1 MIVRMTKYD
10 FVVFSGQ
17 KDDFL
22 EKLQDLGLVDITAT
36 GWEPDDRERDLMIS
50 IEKHRA
56 AVAYLRSLA
65 SDPGFKPG
73 MPYSNG
79 EEAFTEYMKLSAE
92 EDRLTAQIVQAEKD
106 AEELKAWGEFNPQDI
121 AALEEQG
128 VVLRYFHA
136 YTKEFEA
143 DFGQWSEEY
152 DIVPI
157 NHMDGTT
164 YFVVIT
170 EPGQE
175 VLINAQELKAPATT
189 YLNKEAETERLKK
202 ERAALSGGFARAAAS
217 VDLIE
222 EHGHAEQEQLHFSQA
237 AGSGEEAAEG
247 TLVIMEGW
255 ATAGTSEK
263 VDKMLEKYPNIF
275 FIKSEPTPED
285 EVPVLLKNS
294 KFNRM
299 FEFIGNFYSLPKYG
313 TMDLTPYF
321 GPFYLLFF
329 GLCLAD
335 SGYGLLF
342 FLIGLLMR
350 KKLKP
355 AMRHVSNLVIGCG
368 ISTMICG
375 TFLGSFFGIA
385 FYEYGPFQAF
395 RDMIISSDN
404 MFYVA
409 LGIGIIQ
416 ILFGMILK
424 IIMTAQRLGFKYTLS
439 TIGWMIVLVASLTA
453 FISGKV
459 NGEAAVFTFNSVQY
473 LICLV
478 TGLFM
483 MLFLN
488 SPGKNPFANLGAGL
502 WNTYNDVTGILGDV
516 LSYIRLFAIGLSGGI
531 LASVFNQLA
540 LGLSPDIPV
549 VRQISIL
556 IILLLGHGITFFMS
570 VLSSFV
576 HPMRLTFVEFYKNAG
591 FEMTQREF
599 NPLKRFKEQ

>member
-22 EKLQDLGLVDITAT
+22 EKLQDLGLVDITAS
-36 GWEPDDRERDLMIS
+36 GWEPDDNERDLMIS

-56 AVAYLRSLA
+56 AVARLRSMA
-65 SDPGFKPG
+65 SEPGFKPVQPFAG
-73 MPYSNG
+73 G
-79 EEAFTEYMKLSAE
+79 EEAFTEYMKVSAL
-92 EDRLTAQIVQAEKD
+92 EDRLTAQIVQAEKE
-106 AEELKAWGEFNPQDI
+106 AEELEVWGDFNPADI
-121 AALEEQG
+121 AALEQRG

-143 DFGQWSEEY
+143 YIAKWSEEY
-152 DIVPI
+152 TIVPI
-157 NHMDGTT
+157 SEDNGIT
-164 YFVVIT
+164 YFVAIT

-175 VLINAQELKAPATT
+175 VLINAQEMKAPAMT
-189 YLNKEAETERLKK
+189 YSQKNAETEQLRKQRDELKSGLIK
-202 ERAALSGGFARAAAS
+202 AASS

-222 EHGHAEQEQLHFSQA
+222 KHGREEEERLHFSKA
-237 AGSGEEAAEG
+237 AGAGTEAAEG
-247 TLVIMEGW
+247 TLTLMEGW
-255 ATAGTSEK
+255 ATAETSGK
-263 VDKMLEKYPNIF
+263 VDRMLEEYPNVF
-275 FIKSEPTPED
+275 FIKAAPTPED
-285 EVPVLLKNS
+285 EVPVLLKNNR
-294 KFNRM
+294 FNRM

-321 GPFYLLFF
+321 GPFYILFF

-335 SGYGLLF
+335 AGYGLLF
-342 FLIGLLMR
+342 FLIGLLMS

-355 AMRHVSNLVIGCG
+355 AMKSVANLVMVCG

-385 FYEYGPFQAF
+385 FYEYGPFEGF
-395 RDMIISSDN
+395 RDLIISSDN

-424 IIMTAQRLGFKYTLS
+424 VVMTANRFGFKYALS
-439 TIGWMIVLVASLTA
+439 TIGWMIVLVSSVTA
-453 FISGKV
+453 VLLGKLDPD
-459 NGEAAVFTFNSVQY
+459 AAFTMSSVPY
-473 LICLV
+473 KICLG

-488 SPGKNPFANLGAGL
+488 SPGKNPLANLGAGL

-549 VRQISIL
+549 VRQLSIAF
-556 IILLLGHGITFFMS
+556 ILLMGHGITFFMS

-599 NPLKRFKEQ
+599 APLKRIKE